1 MLTALVL
8 VCSLSVISDIQ
19 NCNPDTARSVL
30 RLPAEFETPA
40 ACFMQGQALLAATS
54 FGQEL
59 SSDDRVK
66 VVCVRS
72 ETVNASLPRPLR
84 K

>member
-1 MLTALVL
+1 MLSALVL
-8 VCSLSVISDIQ
+8 VCSLSVIPDIQ
-19 NCNPDTARSVL
+19 NCTPDTARSVL
-30 RLPAEFETPA
+30 RLTAEFETPV
-40 ACFMQGQALLAATS
+40 ACFMRGQALLAATS

-66 VVCVRS
+66 IVCVRS
-72 ETVNASLPRPLR
+72 ETVNASLPRPLA